1 MNKLF
6 QFNESNVRTIID
18 EQGDFWFAGIDVCN
32 ILEYKNSS
40 DTIEKKLDEDERKL
54 EYLPDSSGQ
63 QRKTW
68 TISESGLYA
77 LVLGSSKPE
86 ARVFRKWITSE
97 VIPALRKAGIY
108 SSDSLN
114 RKNAMVQ
121 ELVQSI
127 ERKNSDIT
135 NSKTTTKKL
144 EKERNT
150 MQVELIQLLKSNPDQ
165 TTMYSPEVMESLKKE
180 IVKTTNKQ
188 EE

>member
-18 EQGDFWFAGIDVCN
+18 ANGDFWFAGIDVCN

-40 DTIEKKLDEDERKL
+40 DIIEKKLDEDERKL
-54 EYLPDSSGQ
+54 EYLPDTSGQ

-77 LVLGSSKPE
+77 LILSSSKSE
-86 ARVFRKWITSE
+86 AKMFRKWITSE

-108 SSDSLN
+108 STDSLN
-114 RKNAMVQ
+114 RKNAMIQ
-121 ELVQSI
+121 ELVVKI
-127 ERKNSDIT
+127 ELKQTAVDT
-135 NSKTTTKKL
+135 SKSTTKRL
-144 EKERNT
+144 DSEK
-150 MQVELIQLLKSNPDQ
+150 QDLQAELLQLLKSNPDQ
-165 TTMYSPEVMESLKKE
+165 ANMYPDQVWNELKQ
-180 IVKTTNKQ
+180 NNQ